1 MPFVKGKSGNPKGR
15 PVGARNRTEL
25 WQQIANEPMNY
36 VPSEEEEKHK
46 SIIRVIFKKAL
57 SGDMKAAELFIQR
70 VEGNIATKVE
80 VSPVLPV
87 QPRLELLSDEQLN
100 QFEDMSKI
108 VNGTARDV
116 EDEKSESSTP

>member
-1 MPFVKGKSGNPKGR
+1 
-15 PVGARNRTEL
+15 
-25 WQQIANEPMNY
+25 
-36 VPSEEEEKHK
+36 
-46 SIIRVIFKKAL
+46 
-57 SGDMKAAELFIQR
+57 MKAAELFIQR